1 MPDPLPDPPP
11 DAAPGAPTAERS
23 GESAASHGGALADP
37 AYREAVVD
45 LLGVLAYG
53 GLIAFERLAEDS
65 AMAPTLPDKV
75 ALASMAAAEL
85 GHFIQLRDR
94 LTDIDA
100 DAYVAMEPFRDTFDR
115 WHANTAPRNWLES
128 LIKAYVGDGLA
139 SDFYREIAAY
149 LDEGTRVLIV
159 DVLDASGHAEFV
171 VDRVRAAIAADP
183 RVGGRLALW
192 GRRLVGEAL
201 SQAQLVAA
209 ERDGLAALLAGGLDR
224 PGMDLAAIGRMFV
237 RLTENHA
244 RRMARLGLSS

>member
-1 MPDPLPDPPP
+1 M
-11 DAAPGAPTAERS
+11 AAPSPSDTPS
-23 GESAASHGGALADP
+23 DQSGALADP
-37 AYREAVVD
+37 AYRDAVVD
-45 LLGVLAYG
+45 VLGVLAYG
-53 GLIAFERLAEDS
+53 ELIAFERLAEDS
-65 AMAPTLPDKV
+65 AMAPTLPDKT

-85 GHFIQLRDR
+85 GHFLQLRDR
-94 LTDIDA
+94 LTDIGV
-100 DAYVAMEPFRDTFDR
+100 DAYAAMEPFRDTFDR
-115 WHANTAPRNWLES
+115 FHANTAPRNWLES
-128 LIKAYVGDGLA
+128 LVKAYVGDGLA
-139 SDFYREIAAY
+139 GDFYREIAAY
-149 LDEGTRVLIV
+149 LDDGTRTLIL
-159 DVLDASGHAEFV
+159 DVLAESGHSEFA

-201 SQAQLVAA
+201 SQAQRVAA

>member
-1 MPDPLPDPPP
+1 VLPPVLPTP
-11 DAAPGAPTAERS
+11 EAPEPAGP
-23 GESAASHGGALADP
+23 GEGGPLADP

-53 GLIAFERLAEDS
+53 ELIAFERLAEDS
-65 AMAPTLPDKV
+65 ATAPTLPDKV

-94 LTDIDA
+94 LTEVGA
-100 DAYVAMEPFRDTFDR
+100 EPYAAMEPFRATFDQF
-115 WHANTAPRNWLES
+115 HANTAPRTWLES
-128 LIKAYVGDGLA
+128 LVKAYVGDGLA
-139 SDFYREIAAY
+139 GDFYREIAAY
-149 LDEGTRVLIV
+149 LDEATRTLIL
-159 DVLDASGHAEFV
+159 DVLDQSGHSDFAVE
-171 VDRVRAAIAADP
+171 RVRAAIAADP

-209 ERDGLAALLAGGLDR
+209 DRDALAALLAGGVDR

-244 RRMARLGLSS
+244 RRMAALGLSS